1 MQKRNTEL
9 LFRNRLK
16 SYRNVLKYYSIQEIS
31 VMVKQT
37 LNLIS
42 ARQHRPLPTA
52 KQQWIQKEFEYS
64 NLMC

>member
-1 MQKRNTEL
+1 
-9 LFRNRLK
+9 
-16 SYRNVLKYYSIQEIS
+16 
-31 VMVKQT
+31 MVKQT